1 MKKIDQKT
9 LLYLKRNHFTPAQKT
24 LCKKFEQS
32 SGQFDFFV
40 NGVKYLFKHDG
51 SKAYSDYVQSKLEH
65 RGGIMNRG
73 AGPLKQDKYN
83 KINHAEN
90 NLIKKIDK
98 NNT

>member
-1 MKKIDQKT
+1 MKVLDQKT

-24 LCKKFEQS
+24 LCKKFEQR

-98 NNT
+98 TIK